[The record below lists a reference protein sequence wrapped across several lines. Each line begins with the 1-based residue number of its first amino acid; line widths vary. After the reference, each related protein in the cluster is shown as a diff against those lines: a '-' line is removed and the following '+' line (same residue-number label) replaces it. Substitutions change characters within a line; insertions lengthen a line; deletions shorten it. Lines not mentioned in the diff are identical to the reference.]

1 VNPEERQGLAE
12 AVRAACLK
20 AAKGERLSRERRH
33 KEVPAVLPAEQDAER
48 EALTE
53 RVREVCFRVAEEA
66 FQDASA
72 SGLCHEGAVEV
83 SLGAVS
89 MLDLKALLAA
99 LEQGK
104 KPG

>member
-1 VNPEERQGLAE
+1 MNTEDRQRLAE

-20 AAKGERLSRERRH
+20 AAKEGY
-33 KEVPAVLPAEQDAER
+33 EQ
-48 EALTE
+48 
-53 RVREVCFRVAEEA
+53 
-66 FQDASA
+66 ASA
-72 SGLCHEGAVEV
+72 SGLCHEGAVEA

-99 LEQGK
+99 QEPSK

>member
-1 VNPEERQGLAE
+1 MTSEEAKKLAE

-20 AAKGERLSRERRH
+20 AAKEGY
-33 KEVPAVLPAEQDAER
+33 AQ
-48 EALTE
+48 
-53 RVREVCFRVAEEA
+53 
-66 FQDASA
+66 ASA
-72 SGLCHEGAVEV
+72 SGLCHEGAVEA

-89 MLDLKALLAA
+89 MLDLKAVLTE

>member
-1 VNPEERQGLAE
+1 MSSEESQRLAE

-20 AAKGERLSRERRH
+20 AAKEGY
-33 KEVPAVLPAEQDAER
+33 Q
-48 EALTE
+48 
-53 RVREVCFRVAEEA
+53 
-66 FQDASA
+66 QASA
-72 SGLCHEGAVEV
+72 SGLCHEGAVEA

-89 MLDLKALLAA
+89 MLDLKAVLAA

>member
-1 VNPEERQGLAE
+1 MTSEQAQKLAE
-12 AVRAACLK
+12 AVRTACLK
-20 AAKGERLSRERRH
+20 AAKEGY
-33 KEVPAVLPAEQDAER
+33 EQA
-48 EALTE
+48 A
-53 RVREVCFRVAEEA
+53 
-66 FQDASA
+66 A
-72 SGLCHEGAVEV
+72 SGLCHEGAVEA